1 MKAKKLLLLVAVVAL
16 AAASVT
22 IGACSSGGSSDDK
35 ALFEK
40 VATVWKN
47 KDAEGAKEIYADNA
61 NCYWNWP
68 GARVGV
74 TTDAP
79 QVTSGIEAISALVAS
94 GDMGYPTLQGESVY
108 ALDIPADEPVKN
120 ISADYKGARFV
131 YLPMSG
137 GTGLFMMILEV
148 RDGKVQTMVVT
159 PMK

>member
-1 MKAKKLLLLVAVVAL
+1 MRAKMLLPLVALLVLALVSVAL
-16 AAASVT
+16 
-22 IGACSSGGSSDDK
+22 GACGGGGDDK

-61 NCYWNWP
+61 NLYWNWP
-68 GARVGV
+68 GAREGV

-79 QVTSGIEAISALVAS
+79 QVTSGIEAISALAAS

-108 ALDIPADEPVKN
+108 ALDIPADEPVEN

-131 YLPMSG
+131 YLPISA
-137 GTGLFMMILEV
+137 GTGLFMMVLEV